1 VKIKIFAGIA
11 ACAGLLGT
19 ILLIGYYGFGAVVG
33 ALLGLG
39 WGLVWVSLFH
49 IVPMICSALG
59 WWALQN
65 ATSPGPP
72 LLYIWVRWIRESAN
86 ALLPVAQV
94 GGELIGARIL
104 TIHGAKGSVAVAGS
118 LVDMTMEVITQFLFT
133 LLGIA
138 LLVALRGYDSTT
150 GWLVVGAG
158 VAALALG
165 GFVLAQRRGLFM
177 LLERGLEYLARKTGW
192 SALGRANG
200 LHDAVVALHEDPRGL
215 AISCI
220 FHSLSWVVGAGEIW
234 LALYFMGHPVGVIE
248 ALIIESLGQAVRSAA
263 FAVPGALGAQ
273 EGGYLLVGG
282 LLGLSPELALALSL
296 VKRVR
301 DLLLG
306 VPGLLA
312 WQLSEGRVLIS
323 LARRAGKRPAER

>member
-1 VKIKIFAGIA
+1 MKFKILASVA
-11 ACAGLLGT
+11 ACVGLLGT
-19 ILLIGYYGFGAVVG
+19 ILLIAYYGFGAVAG

-49 IVPMICSALG
+49 IVPMTLSALG
-59 WWALQN
+59 WWALQT
-65 ATSPGPP
+65 ATWPSPPW
-72 LLYIWVRWIRESAN
+72 LYIWVRWIRESAN
-86 ALLPVAQV
+86 GLLPVAQV
-94 GGELIGARIL
+94 GGELIAARVL
-104 TIHGAKGSVAVAGS
+104 TFHGAKGSVVVAGS

-138 LLVALRGYDSTT
+138 LLVAVRGYDSTT

-177 LLERGLEYLARKTGW
+177 LIEQGLEFMARKTGW
-192 SALGRANG
+192 SALGQADG
-200 LHDAVVALHEDPRGL
+200 LHDTVVALHRNRRGL
-215 AISCI
+215 AISLV

-234 LALYFMGHPVGVIE
+234 LALYFMGHPVSVVE

-273 EGGYLLVGG
+273 EGGYLLIGG
-282 LLGLSPELALALSL
+282 LLGLSPEMALALSL

-306 VPGLLA
+306 LPGLLA

-323 LARRAGKRPAER
+323 LTRRDRKSVAEH

>member
-1 VKIKIFAGIA
+1 VKFKIFASIA

-19 ILLIGYYGFGAVVG
+19 ILLIAYYGFGAVVG

-39 WGLVWVSLFH
+39 GGLVWVSLFH

-65 ATSPGPP
+65 ATWSGPP
-72 LLYIWVRWIRESAN
+72 LLYVWVRWIRESAN

-94 GGELIGARIL
+94 GGELIAARIL
-104 TIHGAKGSVAVAGS
+104 TFHGAKGSVAVAGS
-118 LVDMTMEVITQFLFT
+118 LVDMTMEVITQFFFT

-138 LLVALRGYDSTT
+138 FLVALRGFDSTA

-158 VAALALG
+158 VGALALG
-165 GFVLAQRRGLFM
+165 GFVLAPRRGLFM
-177 LLERGLEYLARKTGW
+177 LLEQGLEYLARKTGW
-192 SALGRANG
+192 SALGQADG
-200 LHDAVVALHEDPRGL
+200 LHATVVALHQDRRGL
-215 AISCI
+215 AISFV
-220 FHSLSWVVGAGEIW
+220 FHSASWVVGAGEIW
-234 LALYFMGHPVGVIE
+234 LALYFMGHPISLVE
-248 ALIIESLGQAVRSAA
+248 ALIIESLGQAARSAA

-273 EGGYLLVGG
+273 EGGYLLIGG

-306 VPGLLA
+306 LPGLLA
-312 WQLSEGRVLIS
+312 WQLSEGRVLLS
-323 LARRAGKRPAER
+323 LARRADKRAAGR